1 MQLRIRESIKAIRKK
16 RRLKL
21 LTNKDPQMKMT
32 KGSRIQMYGNLLVST
47 WKLIKAMRSPLI
59 FLYQIFFV
67 FSNSQISYTFLEVN
81 TRTPSLF
88 DIWSQDVFV

>member
-32 KGSRIQMYGNLLVST
+32 KGSRIQMCGNLLVST
-47 WKLIKAMRSPLI
+47 WKLIKAMMSPLI
-59 FLYQIFFV
+59 FLYQIF
-67 FSNSQISYTFLEVN
+67 YLYFLIAKS
-81 TRTPSLF
+81 PIHF
-88 DIWSQDVFV
+88 